1 MVHMVASSYS
11 ASSCPGG
18 MEPLMLFATLSSQG
32 ENGSDVQILGVSH
45 RGMRLL
51 KVVKAAGY
59 NPEHLKILRSYR

>member
-1 MVHMVASSYS
+1 MMLS
-11 ASSCPGG
+11 AAL
-18 MEPLMLFATLSSQG
+18 PLQG